1 MPVMSAFRVANFSP
15 DILGPGLSRHV
26 FLIAIREPQA
36 PVVHGGRPLHPMQ
49 VILTGPGE
57 MPPLAGL
64 EAAVGPLP
72 ALPPPHRLMR
82 NANPSAPL
90 TPREITGEIL
100 RDGSGRLYE
109 RAGDSVRPVH
119 QLFTGSRGEMIDLA
133 PIRDVLDETAVANPS
148 GHGRWGA
155 ADASGASS
163 PANQRDVDAGV
174 EQDEVP
180 SPSGERRGERSL
192 GEIARRLTPEPGL
205 WRLIRYADFIDV
217 ITPQLADPRRLQP
230 RHQLACYLQVY
241 ELGTTMPLAVM
252 EDAAARDLGKAGKLI
267 PLSYDLCRKFGLS
280 LPRPAFA
287 LASAQHVYSP
297 GIAPAGARFITLR
310 VALDPTAEAFAPPP
324 ASDAMMAVTTPVLR
338 TSIPEEFSKPWD
350 LRLSR
355 DEALY
360 DMTLAASRGP
370 WRRVLDSLL
379 NRISGRDMK
388 KWHALLR
395 GKAPDQQLWA
405 VKPPG
410 GGLLDARIRRW
421 AEQTLQLGGYDV
433 ARMLAEWEIHWRRR
447 GL

>member
-1 MPVMSAFRVANFSP
+1 MSAFRVTNFSP

-26 FLIAIREPQA
+26 FLIAIREPPA

-57 MPPLAGL
+57 MPPLGGL

-90 TPREITGEIL
+90 MPREITGAIL
-100 RDGSGRLYE
+100 RDGGGRLYE
-109 RAGDSVRPVH
+109 KAGDSVRPIH
-119 QLFTGSRGEMIDLA
+119 QLFTGSRGEMFDLA
-133 PIRDVLDETAVANPS
+133 PIRDILDEAELANVS

-155 ADASGASS
+155 ADASASS
-163 PANQRDVDAGV
+163 PAKASDVYAGA

-180 SPSGERRGERSL
+180 SPPGECRGERSL
-192 GEIARRLTPEPGL
+192 AELARRLTPEPGL

-241 ELGTTMPLAVM
+241 ELGTTMPLSVM

-310 VALDPTAEAFAPPP
+310 VALDPTAEVAAPPP
-324 ASDAMMAVTTPVLR
+324 ASDAMTAVTMPVPM
-338 TSIPEEFSKPWD
+338 SIPEEFSKPWD

-360 DMTLAASRGP
+360 DMTLAASRGA
-370 WRRVLDSLL
+370 WRRVLDALR
-379 NRISGRDMK
+379 NRISARNMK

-395 GKAPDQQLWA
+395 GKTPDQQLWA
-405 VKPPG
+405 VKPPE